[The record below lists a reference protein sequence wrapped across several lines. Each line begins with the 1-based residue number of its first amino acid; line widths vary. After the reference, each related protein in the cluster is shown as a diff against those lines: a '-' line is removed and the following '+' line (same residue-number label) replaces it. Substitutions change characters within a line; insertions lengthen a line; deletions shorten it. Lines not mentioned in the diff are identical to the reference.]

1 MAQQGQLAG
10 RWLLARSSRTAARD
24 PGLRR
29 SVKISDV
36 ARTKSQASAGDMIR
50 SLALILIPLVVI
62 TIIFTNTP
70 DEHFIIDRLPDH
82 DRVLVVSACSGHG
95 FKFASVIGEIVAD
108 LVTMAESR
116 FDLKLFSLKR
126 FP

>member
-1 MAQQGQLAG
+1 MAQQGQLVG

-36 ARTKSQASAGDMIR
+36 ARTRSQASAGDMIR

-70 DEHFIIDRLPDH
+70 AEHPVKEVDWNDF
-82 DRVLVVSACSGHG
+82 
-95 FKFASVIGEIVAD
+95 FKAIENFKAYC
-108 LVTMAESR
+108 
-116 FDLKLFSLKR
+116 LKTAKIPGSDS
-126 FP
+126 